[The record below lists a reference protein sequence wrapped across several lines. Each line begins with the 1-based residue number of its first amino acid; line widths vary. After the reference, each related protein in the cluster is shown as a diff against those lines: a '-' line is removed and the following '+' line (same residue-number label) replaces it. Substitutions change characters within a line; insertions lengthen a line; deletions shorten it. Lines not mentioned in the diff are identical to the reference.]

1 MLHQFLSAEMVQV
14 SEKGILLK
22 FLLGAFFFGHVRTVI
37 ESQSYVKFA
46 YSIIQMA
53 SNPNYVKKQ
62 LTIDTVSWTAIV
74 APIDCMGV
82 AIKNS
87 ALVDLRIRT
96 DSADATTQ
104 DTISAGSVETISVPR
119 HPAGVQD
126 GGSGTR
132 FYAGD
137 TIAYLQAASGT
148 GPAQLTFVR

>member
-1 MLHQFLSAEMVQV
+1 
-14 SEKGILLK
+14 
-22 FLLGAFFFGHVRTVI
+22 
-37 ESQSYVKFA
+37 
-46 YSIIQMA
+46 MA

-62 LTIDTVSWTAIV
+62 LTVDTVSWTAIV

-96 DSADATTQ
+96 DSAAATTQ
-104 DTISAGSVETISVPR
+104 DAISAGSVEVISAPR

-137 TIAYLQAASGT
+137 TIAFLQAASGT

>member
-1 MLHQFLSAEMVQV
+1 
-14 SEKGILLK
+14 
-22 FLLGAFFFGHVRTVI
+22 
-37 ESQSYVKFA
+37 
-46 YSIIQMA
+46 MA

-62 LTIDTVSWTAIV
+62 LAVDTVSWTAIV
-74 APIDCMGV
+74 SPIDCMGV

-104 DTISAGSVETISVPR
+104 DTISAGSIEVISTPR
-119 HPAGVQD
+119 HASGIQD

-137 TIAYLQAASGT
+137 TIAFLQAVSGT

>member
-1 MLHQFLSAEMVQV
+1 VLIVNSTFPGKVFRSA
-14 SEKGILLK
+14 
-22 FLLGAFFFGHVRTVI
+22 AFKPAPFTIIVKSAAPAEQNHVTPF
-37 ESQSYVKFA
+37 SF
-46 YSIIQMA
+46 MA

-62 LTIDTVSWTAIV
+62 LTVDTVSWTAIV

-82 AIKNS
+82 GIKNS
-87 ALVDLRIRT
+87 AVVDLRIRT
-96 DSADATTQ
+96 DSGDATTQ
-104 DTISAGSVETISVPR
+104 DTIPAGSVETISAPR
-119 HPAGVQD
+119 HGGGLQD